1 MKTLIQY
8 LMLAWHCWGCWW
20 YFCWCWCSCW
30 CQCWS
35 YKFVDSAKSG
45 KYWVHSA
52 INNVLTKHEKESKRA
67 RETDRS
73 IEACCLDKMLM
84 FNYLQGF
91 DPSQKDY
98 MIDLKSNLAYCV
110 PCQHWSHHIIKKSK
124 EVTGRQMLFVF
135 TDHQRDLSH
144 LMDQLDIIKIFNPS
158 QILLGTHSK
167 L

>member
-8 LMLAWHCWGCWW
+8 PMLAWHCWGCWW
-20 YFCWCWCSCW
+20 YCCWCWCWCW

-52 INNVLTKHEKESKRA
+52 INNVSTKYEKESKKA

-73 IEACCLDKMLM
+73 IESSLDKMLM
-84 FNYLQGF
+84 FNYLEGF
-91 DPSQKDY
+91 DPSQKG
-98 MIDLKSNLAYCV
+98 YCV

-124 EVTGRQMLFVF
+124 EVSGRQMLFVF
-135 TDHQRDLSH
+135 TDHQRDLHTSWINWV
-144 LMDQLDIIKIFNPS
+144 Q
-158 QILLGTHSK
+158 SK
-167 L
+167 FSIPRRYW